1 MPKNNSGGMAHS
13 LASMRL
19 SRKFDSAAPAGQ
31 QPEKLRGENRDYQK
45 FVVLAHQRSG
55 SSLIIASLREHPQMV
70 AFSELFVPESI
81 FFRLEGYDNQS
92 AELLAFRNA
101 RPLQFLDEFVFS
113 GYRDDIQAVGF
124 KLFPDQIDNST
135 FRCVWK
141 WLARQE
147 NLKIIYLTRRNLL
160 ATYTSLLV
168 AQKDKRYAIRDQSQ
182 RSRTTVR
189 IEPKTCLAEFEKRTD
204 TSRRSKKTSRDTMCC
219 GGFTRSWR
227 RRPKSN

>member
-1 MPKNNSGGMAHS
+1 
-13 LASMRL
+13 
-19 SRKFDSAAPAGQ
+19 
-31 QPEKLRGENRDYQK
+31 
-45 FVVLAHQRSG
+45 
-55 SSLIIASLREHPQMV
+55 HPQMV

-81 FFRLEGYDNQS
+81 FFRLADYDNQS

-101 RPLQFLDEFVFS
+101 RPLQFLDEFIFS

-182 RSRTTVR
+182 RSQTTVQ
-189 IEPKTCLAEFEKRTD
+189 IDPHPCLAEFEKRAKYEQTIE
-204 TSRRSKKTSRDTMCC
+204 K
-219 GGFTRSWR
+219 
-227 RRPKSN
+227 N